1 MNPTDTRRKRIE
13 DAGGKWSVFLKWMAG
28 QTVGMKNGEVDYY
41 NYDIERFI
49 RYSCNPDNEPVE
61 DFD

>member
-1 MNPTDTRRKRIE
+1 MNPTDTKKRIE
-13 DAGGKWSVFLKWMAG
+13 DAGGKWSVFQKWMRG
-28 QTVGMKNGEVDYY
+28 QTCGYRNGVVDYY

-49 RYSCNPDNEPVE
+49 RYGCNPDNEPME